1 MLQFFGAF
9 FLFINL
15 IFDALQKHSHM
26 YTTIQFIHSYWAY
39 LVLLII
45 LLATI
50 NALAGFFS
58 KREYGAKDFRISLFA
73 LIVTHIQLLIG
84 LVLYFVSPL
93 GLQNI
98 TSSGMGVVMKDS
110 TARLYAVEHP
120 LIMILTVVFI
130 TIGYS
135 KHKKKLLSNGK
146 YETLAI
152 FYTIALV
159 LMLSRIP
166 WSNWF

>member
-1 MLQFFGAF
+1 MANTL
-9 FLFINL
+9 
-15 IFDALQKHSHM
+15 
-26 YTTIQFIHSYWAY
+26 QFIHSYWAY
-39 LVLLII
+39 LVLLIVV
-45 LLATI
+45 LATI

-58 KREYGAKDFRISLFA
+58 KREYSAKDFRISLFA

-98 TSSGMGVVMKDS
+98 TNNGMGEVMKDATS
-110 TARLYAVEHP
+110 RLYAVEHP
-120 LIMILTVVFI
+120 FVMILTVVFI

-135 KHKKKLLSNGK
+135 KHKKKLLSSNK
-146 YETLAI
+146 FKTLSI
-152 FYTIALV
+152 FYTIALI

-166 WSNWF
+166 WSQWF